1 MTVRELIE
9 ELEDYD
15 GNMRVVIRG
24 CNSGGYVDSTK
35 YVSRTEVTSFWGND
49 YDAVLIG
56 GGEQLGMGS

>member
-9 ELEDYD
+9 KLEDYD

-24 CNSGGYVDSTK
+24 CNSGGYVDSTG
-35 YVSRTEVTSFWGND
+35 YVCTTEVTAFWDYD

-56 GGEQLGMGS
+56 GGAQVGMSG